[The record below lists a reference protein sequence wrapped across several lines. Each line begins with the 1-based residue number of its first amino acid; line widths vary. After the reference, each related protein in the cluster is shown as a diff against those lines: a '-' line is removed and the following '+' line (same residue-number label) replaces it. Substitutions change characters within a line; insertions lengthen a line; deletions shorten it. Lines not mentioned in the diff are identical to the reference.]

1 MTRQAIIVEAQM
13 TIVHDVDEDDDR
25 MVCRERPAQ
34 RRSGDMLMLRPTF
47 KR

>member
-25 MVCRERPAQ
+25 MVCRETGTTRI
-34 RRSGDMLMLRPTF
+34 G
-47 KR
+47 